1 MLSCGS
7 TLLNVAKKVFYL
19 TKSKETLGTKKKV
32 RRMRQ
37 NMTEVVVATPSVMM
51 MMTAIMTTVAIAME
65 I

>member
-7 TLLNVAKKVFYL
+7 TLLDVARKVFYF
-19 TKSKETLGTKKKV
+19 TESKETLGTKKKV

>member
-7 TLLNVAKKVFYL
+7 TLLDVARKVFYF
-19 TKSKETLGTKKKV
+19 TESKETLGTKKKV
-32 RRMRQ
+32 RRMQQ